1 MEQPLSD
8 YETLR
13 ALLLQ
18 PPGATPIPGG
28 TSDAIPLTMTTPSA
42 PTSSAP
48 STTRVS
54 RPRGRRADS
63 IGVPEGIAACILF
76 LAFWIGDGYFSLV
89 ALMNAGIPI
98 KAVLGWPWQLTF
110 NEVLPWS
117 IPLLIEVIEQRF
129 LGAKG
134 WGLAAFLIVS
144 IPNACAAA
152 YGIYVQ
158 LNIAAPLNIET
169 DWTLMV
175 LLGISGTLL
184 AFVPGRGVMWALHA
198 LIAHGRG

>member
-1 MEQPLSD
+1 MEHPLSE

-18 PPGATPIPGG
+18 PPGTTPIGRP
-28 TSDAIPLTMTTPSA
+28 DALPLTVPAPSSPPSSTPSA
-42 PTSSAP
+42 TKPTRS
-48 STTRVS
+48 
-54 RPRGRRADS
+54 RGRRADH

-89 ALMNAGIPI
+89 ACMNAGIPI
-98 KAVLGWPWQLTF
+98 KAVIGWPWQLTF
-110 NEVLPWS
+110 DEVLPWA
-117 IPLLIEVIEQRF
+117 IPVLIEVIEQRF

-134 WGLAAFLIVS
+134 WGLAAFLLVS

-152 YGIYVQ
+152 YGIYAQ
-158 LNIAAPLNIET
+158 LQIAAPLNIET
-169 DWTLMV
+169 NWTLMV

-184 AFVPGRGVMWALHA
+184 AFVPGRGVMWALQA